1 MTITVF
7 ARPALP
13 DLIARVTQQIQAN
26 MPGAD
31 PALRRAVTVVVGAV
45 VARELANEYA
55 YLDNLAQWFFVAT
68 TSGQYLD
75 LKGNPVGVYREQAAS
90 AAGPVAFTGVAN
102 LDQPI
107 PAGSL
112 LTTQDGTQSYTLG
125 APVALDANGN
135 GTGTLTSTSGASASN
150 QDTGTILTLSV
161 AVPGVNAQATVLSPG
176 LTGGLD
182 LETDANYRT
191 RVLAR
196 LQQPP
201 QGGAARDYVAWAKLV
216 PGVTRVWV
224 YPLNRGPGT
233 VDFAF
238 VLDGRAVGGGSIL
251 PTPTDVAAVQASVSA
266 YCPVVASS
274 QDQVLTANSV
284 NVTISNLVPLAGY
297 TKAQALANAQASL
310 AGLFAA
316 TTPGGASYGDGIPS
330 GGTGGTLLLK
340 DIDDAVDQ
348 SAGVGGYDLTS
359 PMADVVSATGQLAVL
374 GAVTAP

>member
-1 MTITVF
+1 MTTTVF

-13 DLIARVTQQIQAN
+13 DLIARVTQQIQAS
-26 MPGAD
+26 MPGTD
-31 PALRRAVTVVVGAV
+31 PALRRAVTVVMGAV
-45 VARELANEYA
+45 LARELASEYA

-68 TSGQYLD
+68 TSGQYMD
-75 LKGNPVGVYREQAAS
+75 LKGNPVGVFREQAAA
-90 AAGPVAFTGVAN
+90 AAGSVAFTGIPQ
-102 LDQPI
+102 QPI

-112 LTTQDGTQSYTLG
+112 LASQDDTQSYTLG
-125 APVALDANGN
+125 AAVTLDVNGN
-135 GTGTLTSTSGASASN
+135 GTGLVTSTSGASASN
-150 QDTGTILTLSV
+150 QPAGTILTLSV
-161 AVPGVNAQATVLSPG
+161 AVPGVNAQATVLAPG

-182 LETDANYRT
+182 LETDAAYRV

-251 PTPTDVAAVQASVSA
+251 PTPTDVAAVQASVDEYA
-266 YCPVVASS
+266 PVVASS
-274 QDQVLTANSV
+274 QNQPLTANSI

-310 AGLFAA
+310 AGLFAS
-316 TTPGGASYGDGIPS
+316 TTPGGAGYGDGIPP

-348 SAGVGGYDLTS
+348 SAGVGGYDLTAPTS
-359 PMADVVSATGQLAVL
+359 DVVSTTGQLAVL